1 MKVNFRRGG
10 LFVLPSVVL
19 AIIIAF
25 IVNAPIPALISIG
38 AFGFGA
44 ALILVLLGDRR
55 ITKSK

>member
-10 LFVLPSVVL
+10 LFMLPAVVL
-19 AIIIAF
+19 TIIIAF

-38 AFGFGA
+38 AFGFGT

-55 ITKSK
+55 ITKTK

>member
-10 LFVLPSVVL
+10 LFVLPAVVL
-19 AIIIAF
+19 AIILAV

-44 ALILVLLGDRR
+44 TLILLLLGDRR